1 MRKQRMEESK
11 RTADVLGMVD
21 TIEEFGLVA
30 FVIILIIKYKNDKKD
45 NGMRGVNDGECNK
58 PGSYYEG
65 VYRRN
70 QEKL

>member
-45 NGMRGVNDGECNK
+45 NGMRGVNDGAK
-58 PGSYYEG
+58 
-65 VYRRN
+65 
-70 QEKL
+70 